1 MSPGC
6 DVSVSVCVFTDGFSC
21 PCLCDFLVGVLSG
34 VGEIQ
39 PRSPLQTFRSHSSMS
54 PELSVGRGDEEG
66 RELRVVVN
74 TNDPDY
80 EHIYSIE
87 SYDDPMEEIVDLT
100 PPVNQS
106 QGKTTKVVALNA
118 VKQKREVKGEDPC
131 ALPLD
136 EGDCS
141 RYTLHWYFNSQVG
154 ACRPFVYSGCG
165 GNANRYTQKE
175 ECEKH
180 CL

>member
-1 MSPGC
+1 M
-6 DVSVSVCVFTDGFSC
+6 
-21 PCLCDFLVGVLSG
+21 LSG

-39 PRSPLQTFRSHSSMS
+39 PRTSVQSFRSHSSMS

-66 RELRVVVN
+66 RELHVVVN

-100 PPVNQS
+100 PSINQS
-106 QGKTTKVVALNA
+106 QGKATVVALNA
-118 VKQKREVKGEDPC
+118 GKQKREVKGEDPC
-131 ALPLD
+131 VLPLD
-136 EGDCS
+136 EGECS
-141 RYTLHWYFNSQVG
+141 RYTLRWYFNSQVG
-154 ACRPFVYSGCG
+154 ICRPFIYSGCG

-175 ECEKH
+175 ECEQH